1 MAMLAKLMES
11 ITIKMRSIIFS
22 TLSLQGIAFA
32 IIVNKS
38 IAGVGSEEINSGVIG
53 TIFTIASLL

>member
-1 MAMLAKLMES
+1 
-11 ITIKMRSIIFS
+11 MRSIIFT

>member
-1 MAMLAKLMES
+1 
-11 ITIKMRSIIFS
+11 MRSIIFN

-32 IIVNKS
+32 TIVNKR
-38 IAGVGSEEINSGVIG
+38 INGVGSEDISSGVIG